1 MGDLAVVLLLLT
13 VFSRTVAFAQ
23 NFSLISGRDRVVSL
37 NGLWRFHTGD
47 DPTWANPDFD
57 DSQWPL
63 IRSDRSWTEQGYPAF
78 TGFAWYRFKVE
89 VPDDGKPVG
98 LLVDETVNGYKVFA
112 NGRLLGSGG
121 SAEPTW
127 DPVFESYPTVYPIPL
142 GAKGPQT
149 IVIALRVWS
158 YRPIASWLGA
168 GPIVGG
174 CRFGDPNPLA
184 YQATLIMSD
193 RTTNFVNEYA
203 FALFAAL
210 VGFAVLSLFSYRPAD
225 KEYLWFAVLLLAEC
239 ADGVVHLCL
248 NLKGMPFLTW
258 RFCSSVFVALAL
270 IASLEFFAIIGN
282 RRKSAAWW
290 FALGAAAASTLTTA
304 LICFQ
309 WTSIGVAY
317 TVLGACLLPAYLWI
331 IVNLLVGTFKR
342 DVSARLLL
350 APVLFLYGLRLLDLI
365 GHIGWQITG
374 SASVPAFD
382 FPIMTFPFRTLLV
395 DVAGYLF
402 MLALLIFLVSRFVL
416 ARQREENLSSEFEA
430 ARTIQSLLVPTSA
443 PTIAGFR
450 VESVYLPAQEVGGDF
465 FQVLPD
471 DDGSLLLVLGDVSG
485 KGLRAAMTVST
496 AIGALRGCT
505 TRKPSEVLTYLGRVL
520 YGQVN
525 GFVTCCAAFL
535 TPDGKLTIANA
546 GHLPPYCNGGEM
558 DVVCG
563 LPLGIV
569 REDKY
574 TESNFTLSP
583 NEQVTFVSDGIVEAR
598 DKSGA
603 LFGFERTRVISLK
616 AAKEIAQAA
625 TEFGQEDDIT
635 VLTLSYVGV
644 PTSA

>member
-258 RFCSSVFVALAL
+258 RFCSIRFRGPGTHRVARILRHHRKQTKIRCLVVRIGGRGRKHSDDSVD
-270 IASLEFFAIIGN
+270 
-282 RRKSAAWW
+282 
-290 FALGAAAASTLTTA
+290 
-304 LICFQ
+304 
-309 WTSIGVAY
+309 
-317 TVLGACLLPAYLWI
+317 LLPVDIDWSGVHRPGGMPPPSIPLDHRELAGW
-331 IVNLLVGTFKR
+331 NLQTRCVCPTT
-342 DVSARLLL
+342 SCSC
-350 APVLFLYGLRLLDLI
+350 PVFI
-365 GHIGWQITG
+365 WP
-374 SASVPAFD
+374 S
-382 FPIMTFPFRTLLV
+382 
-395 DVAGYLF
+395 
-402 MLALLIFLVSRFVL
+402 L
-416 ARQREENLSSEFEA
+416 ARSDWSHRMADHRLSQRACFRLSNHD
-430 ARTIQSLLVPTSA
+430 IP
-443 PTIAGFR
+443 
-450 VESVYLPAQEVGGDF
+450 
-465 FQVLPD
+465 
-471 DDGSLLLVLGDVSG
+471 
-485 KGLRAAMTVST
+485 
-496 AIGALRGCT
+496 
-505 TRKPSEVLTYLGRVL
+505 
-520 YGQVN
+520 
-525 GFVTCCAAFL
+525 
-535 TPDGKLTIANA
+535 
-546 GHLPPYCNGGEM
+546 
-558 DVVCG
+558 
-563 LPLGIV
+563 
-569 REDKY
+569 
-574 TESNFTLSP
+574 
-583 NEQVTFVSDGIVEAR
+583 VSDLAGGCGRLPFHAGLANFPRESFCAREA
-598 DKSGA
+598 
-603 LFGFERTRVISLK
+603 ERREPV
-616 AAKEIAQAA
+616 
-625 TEFGQEDDIT
+625 
-635 VLTLSYVGV
+635 VGV
-644 PTSA
+644 